1 MPFEFVQASIP
12 QTIYTME
19 GNKNT
24 AKKIIR
30 LAFFGFLIGIV
41 IGDLIAVLTG
51 SGEKGQFI
59 PVSQELLRKAGSV
72 RGAIFFHQLA
82 SGLLG
87 AVAMAGSIFYEFDN
101 WEMSKAA
108 VTHFL
113 IILAAYFAAA
123 FFCGWIEPKAE
134 DILIMTAIMAAAYF
148 LVWLIMYLR
157 CRRETE
163 KLNEELRSK
172 K

>member
-1 MPFEFVQASIP
+1 MG
-12 QTIYTME
+12 

-41 IGDLIAVLTG
+41 IGDLIAVLIG
-51 SGEKGQFI
+51 AGEKGQFI
-59 PVSQELLRKAGSV
+59 PVSQKLLRRAGSV
-72 RGAIFFHQLA
+72 REAVLLHNLI

-113 IILAAYFAAA
+113 IILSVYFAAA

-134 DILIMTAIMAAAYF
+134 DILIMTVIMAAGYF

-163 KLNEELRSK
+163 KLNEEIRK
-172 K
+172 RD

>member
-1 MPFEFVQASIP
+1 MGTSVP
-12 QTIYTME
+12 QTISTME
-19 GNKNT
+19 KNRNT
-24 AKKIIR
+24 AKKTIQ

-41 IGDLIAVLTG
+41 IGDLIAVMTG

-59 PVSQELLRKAGSV
+59 PVSQKLVRKAGSV
-72 RGAIFFHQLA
+72 QGAVLLHNLI

-87 AVAMAGSIFYEFDN
+87 AAAMAGSIFFEFDN

-108 VTHFL
+108 AVHFL
-113 IILAAYFAAA
+113 IILTAYFAAA
-123 FFCGWIEPKAE
+123 FFCGWIEPKAKH
-134 DILIMTAIMAAAYF
+134 ILIMTAIMGAGYF

-163 KLNEELRSK
+163 KLNEEIRK
-172 K
+172 RD